1 MGAVAA
7 GAPLGRSLGADLGRV
22 GELAPPPPTAT
33 PLAGKC
39 AQRWGSP
46 ARRLPA
52 AMARGAGL
60 PLLLCCLG
68 PLLCGAA
75 APGVPPGRAV
85 SDLSRQGR
93 RQGRLQGF
101 GRPKQPNKNKTKKA
115 AIAICS
121 GKSAGGPSLPA
132 GVRDP
137 LPNCRQTAGPAPLS
151 GVAAPSTCLVSWCL
165 EPALTGGWSLP
176 LVGQDYLEIL
186 SSWYCSF
193 GKCCETGDC
202 RIANNITGLEL
213 DLNRRLHGQHL
224 AKDVI
229 LKAVQGFLETPQ
241 PEKALALSF
250 HGWSG
255 TGKNFVARM
264 IADHLYRDGL
274 KSECV
279 KVFISLFHF
288 PHPKYVDLYKVQL
301 KKQISETVQLCK
313 QSLFIFDEAEKLHSG
328 LLDAIKPYVDHYDS
342 IDEVDYRRSIFL
354 FLSNIGGNIISQ
366 VTLDF
371 WRAGRAR
378 EEITMEYLEQHLRL
392 ELLESTDGGFAHSHL
407 IEENLIDFFVPF
419 LPLENCHVKLC
430 VRDAFLARSLPY
442 TEEVLD
448 EVVRMMVFIP
458 EEKLFSAQGCK
469 SVSHRINYFL
479 P

>member
-1 MGAVAA
+1 MSHLRDCLYTYVSPILSPLSCAMDIGAA
-7 GAPLGRSLGADLGRV
+7 GKLIGDLPWVCGEFKADRARFILRRQI
-22 GELAPPPPTAT
+22 
-33 PLAGKC
+33 GKC
-39 AQRWGSP
+39 
-46 ARRLPA
+46 
-52 AMARGAGL
+52 MAGFL
-60 PLLLCCLG
+60 T
-68 PLLCGAA
+68 
-75 APGVPPGRAV
+75 AV
-85 SDLSRQGR
+85 SFL
-93 RQGRLQGF
+93 
-101 GRPKQPNKNKTKKA
+101 
-115 AIAICS
+115 
-121 GKSAGGPSLPA
+121 
-132 GVRDP
+132 
-137 LPNCRQTAGPAPLS
+137 
-151 GVAAPSTCLVSWCL
+151 
-165 EPALTGGWSLP
+165 GWSLP

-213 DLNRRLHGQHL
+213 DLSRRLHGQHL

-241 PEKALALSF
+241 SEKALALSF

-342 IDEVDYRRSIFL
+342 IDGVDYRRSIFL
-354 FLSNIGGNIISQ
+354 FLSNTGGNIINQ

-371 WRAGRAR
+371 WRAGRVR

-392 ELLESTDGGFAHSHL
+392 ELLESTG
-407 IEENLIDFFVPF
+407 V
-419 LPLENCHVKLC
+419 V
-430 VRDAFLARSLPY
+430 ARPGQSFSATAESP
-442 TEEVLD
+442 EEVLTGRA
-448 EVVRMMVFIP
+448 VAPLGKSLAFGLSLVRAGP
-458 EEKLFSAQGCK
+458 SSSLLGSR
-469 SVSHRINYFL
+469 SVDL
-479 P
+479 PILSSG

>member
-1 MGAVAA
+1 MSVFSPLPHSCAVDMDI
-7 GAPLGRSLGADLGRV
+7 G
-22 GELAPPPPTAT
+22 T
-33 PLAGKC
+33 AGKLIGDLAWVC
-39 AQRWGSP
+39 GEFKADR
-46 ARRLPA
+46 ARFILR
-52 AMARGAGL
+52 
-60 PLLLCCLG
+60 
-68 PLLCGAA
+68 
-75 APGVPPGRAV
+75 
-85 SDLSRQGR
+85 
-93 RQGRLQGF
+93 
-101 GRPKQPNKNKTKKA
+101 
-115 AIAICS
+115 
-121 GKSAGGPSLPA
+121 
-132 GVRDP
+132 
-137 LPNCRQTAGPAPLS
+137 RQTACHTISFLN
-151 GVAAPSTCLVSWCL
+151 AASFL
-165 EPALTGGWSLP
+165 GWSLP

-213 DLNRRLHGQHL
+213 DLSRRLHGQHL

-328 LLDAIKPYVDHYDS
+328 LLDALKPYVDHYDS

>member
-1 MGAVAA
+1 MSR
-7 GAPLGRSLGADLGRV
+7 PMLGER
-22 GELAPPPPTAT
+22 
-33 PLAGKC
+33 KC
-39 AQRWGSP
+39 C
-46 ARRLPA
+46 
-52 AMARGAGL
+52 RGATGRTIPSQ
-60 PLLLCCLG
+60 PLR
-68 PLLCGAA
+68 AA
-75 APGVPPGRAV
+75 EDV
-85 SDLSRQGR
+85 SQELFSRQVGCKISVS
-93 RQGRLQGF
+93 F
-101 GRPKQPNKNKTKKA
+101 H
-115 AIAICS
+115 
-121 GKSAGGPSLPA
+121 SA
-132 GVRDP
+132 
-137 LPNCRQTAGPAPLS
+137 
-151 GVAAPSTCLVSWCL
+151 
-165 EPALTGGWSLP
+165 
-176 LVGQDYLEIL
+176 
-186 SSWYCSF
+186 
-193 GKCCETGDC
+193 
-202 RIANNITGLEL
+202 GLEL
-213 DLNRRLHGQHL
+213 DLSRRLHGQHL

-241 PEKALALSF
+241 SEKALALSF

-301 KKQISETVQLCK
+301 KKQISEMVQLCK

-342 IDEVDYRRSIFL
+342 IDGVDYRSSIFL
-354 FLSNIGGNIISQ
+354 FLSNTGGNIINQ

-378 EEITMEYLEQHLRL
+378 EEITMEYLDALVAL
-392 ELLESTDGGFAHSHL
+392 VFIADGGFAHSHL
-407 IEENLIDFFVPF
+407 LQENLIDFFVPF
-419 LPLENCHVKLC
+419 LPLENHHVKLC
-430 VRDAFLARSLPY
+430 VRDAFLARGLPY

>member
-1 MGAVAA
+1 MPV
-7 GAPLGRSLGADLGRV
+7 
-22 GELAPPPPTAT
+22 
-33 PLAGKC
+33 
-39 AQRWGSP
+39 SP
-46 ARRLPA
+46 
-52 AMARGAGL
+52 
-60 PLLLCCLG
+60 
-68 PLLCGAA
+68 
-75 APGVPPGRAV
+75 
-85 SDLSRQGR
+85 
-93 RQGRLQGF
+93 
-101 GRPKQPNKNKTKKA
+101 
-115 AIAICS
+115 
-121 GKSAGGPSLPA
+121 
-132 GVRDP
+132 
-137 LPNCRQTAGPAPLS
+137 
-151 GVAAPSTCLVSWCL
+151 
-165 EPALTGGWSLP
+165 GWSLP

-213 DLNRRLHGQHL
+213 DLSRRLHGQHL

-229 LKAVQGFLETPQ
+229 LRAMQGFLETTR

-313 QSLFIFDEAEKLHSG
+313 QSLFIFDETEKLHSG

-342 IDEVDYRRSIFL
+342 INEVDYRRSIFL
-354 FLSNIGGNIISQ
+354 FLSNIGGNIINQ

-378 EEITMEYLEQHLRL
+378 EEITMEYLEQHLRM
-392 ELLESTDGGFAHSHL
+392 ELLESTDFLKNGMRYGADGASRLRGHFITHGDYRHPTQDMVLEMALLSTQTPLLRVKRGPVLRPGHVGA
-407 IEENLIDFFVPF
+407 VPDPSSTPSGRLF
-419 LPLENCHVKLC
+419 PLGLC
-430 VRDAFLARSLPY
+430 SGMQL
-442 TEEVLD
+442 
-448 EVVRMMVFIP
+448 
-458 EEKLFSAQGCK
+458 
-469 SVSHRINYFL
+469 
-479 P
+479 

>member
-1 MGAVAA
+1 
-7 GAPLGRSLGADLGRV
+7 
-22 GELAPPPPTAT
+22 
-33 PLAGKC
+33 
-39 AQRWGSP
+39 
-46 ARRLPA
+46 
-52 AMARGAGL
+52 MARWAGL

-75 APGVPPGRAV
+75 GRSRAPREAEPGAAAPGLPPGGAV
-85 SDLSRQGR
+85 SDLSGQYWRYLAC
-93 RQGRLQGF
+93 RLWREGCE
-101 GRPKQPNKNKTKKA
+101 QP
-115 AIAICS
+115 
-121 GKSAGGPSLPA
+121 
-132 GVRDP
+132 
-137 LPNCRQTAGPAPLS
+137 Q
-151 GVAAPSTCLVSWCL
+151 
-165 EPALTGGWSLP
+165 GWSLP

-213 DLNRRLHGQHL
+213 DLSRRLHGQHL

-229 LKAVQGFLETPQ
+229 LRAMQGFLETTR

-313 QSLFIFDEAEKLHSG
+313 QSLFIFDETEKLHSG

-342 IDEVDYRRSIFL
+342 INEVDYSRSIFL
-354 FLSNIGGNIISQ
+354 FLSNIGGNIINQ

-378 EEITMEYLEQHLRL
+378 EEITMEYLEQHLRM

-407 IEENLIDFFVPF
+407 LEENLIDFFVPF
-419 LPLENCHVKLC
+419 LPLENHHVKLC

-448 EVVRMMVFIP
+448 EVVRMMVFLP
-458 EEKLFSAQGCK
+458 KEEKLFSAQGCK

>member
-1 MGAVAA
+1 V
-7 GAPLGRSLGADLGRV
+7 
-22 GELAPPPPTAT
+22 
-33 PLAGKC
+33 
-39 AQRWGSP
+39 
-46 ARRLPA
+46 RL
-52 AMARGAGL
+52 ARG
-60 PLLLCCLG
+60 C
-68 PLLCGAA
+68 
-75 APGVPPGRAV
+75 R
-85 SDLSRQGR
+85 
-93 RQGRLQGF
+93 
-101 GRPKQPNKNKTKKA
+101 
-115 AIAICS
+115 
-121 GKSAGGPSLPA
+121 AGGPAVLCAIAPVQTAEPRWLGTGSGWSQEAWPCQDDGRGGSRGPA
-132 GVRDP
+132 GA
-137 LPNCRQTAGPAPLS
+137 LPG
-151 GVAAPSTCLVSWCL
+151 
-165 EPALTGGWSLP
+165 
-176 LVGQDYLEIL
+176 
-186 SSWYCSF
+186 
-193 GKCCETGDC
+193 
-202 RIANNITGLEL
+202 EL

-378 EEITMEYLEQHLRL
+378 EEITMEYLEHRVSLYLQKQQ
-392 ELLESTDGGFAHSHL
+392 G
-407 IEENLIDFFVPF
+407 
-419 LPLENCHVKLC
+419 NCHVKLC